1 MRKKIEIKVYLPYL
15 MVGELES
22 RRKNNVRSKF
32 IEEAI
37 RNRLDGEE
45 AFDFKDITTSRL
57 LGLLHARFEDDQ
69 VFKLMI
75 QNRIKE
81 LAE

>member
-22 RRKNNVRSKF
+22 RRKNNARSKY

-37 RNRLDGEE
+37 RNRLDDEE
-45 AFDFKDITTSRL
+45 AFELKDVETRS
-57 LGLLHARFEDDQ
+57 
-69 VFKLMI
+69 LMI
-75 QNRIKE
+75 HLKNRQISKQLQSLLLLE
-81 LAE
+81 LEE

>member
-1 MRKKIEIKVYLPYL
+1 
-15 MVGELES
+15 MVGELETK
-22 RRKNNVRSKF
+22 RKQGLRSKY
-32 IEEAI
+32 IEEAV

-57 LGLLHARFEDDQ
+57 LGLLHARFEYDQ

-75 QNRIKE
+75 QNRVKE

>member
-22 RRKNNVRSKF
+22 RRKDNRRSKY

-37 RNRLDGEE
+37 RNRLDGEKN
-45 AFDFKDITTSRL
+45 FSFRDIEKHRL
-57 LGLLHARFEDDQ
+57 LAILHGRFEKDQ

-75 QNRIKE
+75 QNRMKE

>member
-22 RRKNNVRSKF
+22 RRKNNVRSKY

-57 LGLLHARFEDDQ
+57 LGLLHARFEEDQ

-75 QNRIKE
+75 QNRMKE